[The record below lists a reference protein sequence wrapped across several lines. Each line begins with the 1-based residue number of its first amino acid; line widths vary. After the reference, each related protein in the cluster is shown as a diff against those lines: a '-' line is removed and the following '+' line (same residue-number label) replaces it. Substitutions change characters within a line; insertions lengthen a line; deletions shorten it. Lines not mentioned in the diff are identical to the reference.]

1 MISYSNWAVIS
12 VNFLVVLSLSFAGV
26 ALSAVLYLVGA
37 KWRFEVRQLAVSLSA
52 LFPLAFVLLIILL
65 LGAEHTFPWIGHATH
80 AEEVHMPGW
89 YTLPLL
95 ATREIVGML
104 VVMYLSWIFIKRQ
117 AVSERSA
124 EDADKFHRIAC
135 WIPFFYVLYCTM
147 VAWDFEMT
155 LKLSW
160 HSAIYGMQNMVSN
173 FNMFLS
179 FLVIWIFVLNTREKL
194 VNQVK
199 EYIYNYLAQMMLA
212 FTLLWMY
219 TFFAQY
225 LVIWYG
231 NIGDE
236 VDRVMGMQ
244 NGDYSVLWWSMI
256 FLKFVIPFCTLALSK
271 SRHTPSVILAVGVC
285 IITGT
290 LFERYTWIS
299 GINGTGTYPIIWGI
313 GVSAVVAFIGFKLVG
328 GAMHRNHLIKG

>member
-1 MISYSNWAVIS
+1 MISYSNWAVLS
-12 VNFLVVLSLSFAGV
+12 VNFLVVLSLSFAGI

-37 KWRFEVRQLAVSLSA
+37 KWRFEVRQIAVSLTA

-65 LGAEHTFPWIGHATH
+65 LGAEHTFPWIGHTSH
-80 AEEVHMPGW
+80 GEDVHMPGW

-117 AVSERSA
+117 AVSERSP
-124 EDADKFHRIAC
+124 EDAASFHRIAC
-135 WIPFFYVLYCTM
+135 WVPFFYVLYCTM

-155 LKLSW
+155 LKPSW

-179 FLVIWIFVLNTREKL
+179 FLVIWIYVLNTRDKL

-225 LVIWYG
+225 LTIWYG
-231 NIGDE
+231 NFADE
-236 VDRVMGMQ
+236 VDRIMGMQ
-244 NGDYSVLWWSMI
+244 NGDYSFLWWSMI
-256 FLKFVIPFCTLALSK
+256 FLKFVIPFVTLALPK
-271 SRHTPSVILAVGVC
+271 SRHSPNVILGIAAC

-290 LFERYTWIS
+290 LFERYTWVS
-299 GINGTGTYPIIWGI
+299 GVNGTGTYPIVWGI

>member
-1 MISYSNWAVIS
+1 
-12 VNFLVVLSLSFAGV
+12 
-26 ALSAVLYLVGA
+26 
-37 KWRFEVRQLAVSLSA
+37 
-52 LFPLAFVLLIILL
+52 
-65 LGAEHTFPWIGHATH
+65 
-80 AEEVHMPGW
+80 
-89 YTLPLL
+89 
-95 ATREIVGML
+95 
-104 VVMYLSWIFIKRQ
+104 
-117 AVSERSA
+117 
-124 EDADKFHRIAC
+124 
-135 WIPFFYVLYCTM
+135 M

-155 LKLSW
+155 LKPSW

-179 FLVIWIFVLNTREKL
+179 FLVIWIYVLNTRNKL
-194 VNQVK
+194 VKQVK

-244 NGDYSVLWWSMI
+244 NGDYTVLWWSMI
-256 FLKFVIPFCTLALSK
+256 ALKFVIPFVVLAFPK
-271 SRHTPSVILAVGVC
+271 SRYSPNVILAVAGG
-285 IITGT
+285 IIVGT
-290 LFERYTWIS
+290 LFERYTWIA
-299 GINGTGTYPIIWGI
+299 GVNGTGTIPVVWGI